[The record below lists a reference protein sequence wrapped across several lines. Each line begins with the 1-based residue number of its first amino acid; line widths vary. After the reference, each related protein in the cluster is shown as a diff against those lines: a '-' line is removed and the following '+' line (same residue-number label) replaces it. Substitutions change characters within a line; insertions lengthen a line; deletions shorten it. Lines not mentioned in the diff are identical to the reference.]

1 MSNHF
6 LENNPVNEKV
16 CVGPVAKRPDKLE
29 KATRT
34 LISPRG
40 FTLFSSNGKRD
51 ER

>member
-1 MSNHF
+1 MSDHL

-16 CVGPVAKRPDKLE
+16 CVEPVAKRPDKLE
-29 KATRT
+29 KATRP

-40 FTLFSSNGKRD
+40 FTSFSCNGKRD